1 MCYTLGRLI
10 TKNYG
15 ESNMKLQCCIIDG
28 NLIVDYSDLNNI
40 IAYIKSGGETKI
52 ELDLKLIDQ
61 ISTLPQSELHSCDQQ
76 VISTYVSRILE
87 WTKWEPFK
95 KEYLPRCTIT
105 GDERAVQLFK
115 TIYLKSGRNLE
126 NKQASEP
133 MIQVSSNQS
142 LHKAASE
149 YLEKDN
155 TSTLTR
161 QQVDEIKVIIDQYQS
176 HSWQAF
182 FWNRI
187 CCGVFGKHYS
197 QTIQVLYDLINNPSI
212 YAGSVQIKA
221 SQIKDAISVESK
233 YASHRLSLFNK
244 PEQKDVQSG
253 TDQVIY
259 DIAMKIK

>member
-1 MCYTLGRLI
+1 M
-10 TKNYG
+10 
-15 ESNMKLQCCIIDG
+15 ELQCSIIDG
-28 NLIVDYSDLNNI
+28 NLIVDFNDLNNI

-52 ELDLKLIDQ
+52 ELDLKPINQ
-61 ISTLPQSELHSCDQQ
+61 ISILYPSELHRCDQQ

-95 KEYLPRCTIT
+95 KEYLSRCTIT

-133 MIQVSSNQS
+133 IIQVSSNQS

-182 FWNRI
+182 FWNRV

-197 QTIQVLYDLINNPSI
+197 QTIQALYNLIDD
-212 YAGSVQIKA
+212 YLVYVGSPPIQI
-221 SQIKDAISVESK
+221 SQIADAISVESK